1 MYTEKVMQVIES
13 PAFTLGSPAKCIGVT
28 FEEVKKAEL
37 GTVWKHTEEPFM
49 GMGGVIAEAK
59 VIDKDDKGALIRITN
74 KESET
79 SYPKTEL
86 VYVTFYTK

>member
-13 PAFTLGSPAKCIGVT
+13 PAFTLGSFAGGKGIT

-37 GTVWKHTEEPFM
+37 GTVWKHKEEPLM
-49 GMGGVIAEAK
+49 GMGGIIAEAK
-59 VIDKDDKGALIRITN
+59 VIDKDDCGALIRITS

-79 SYPKTEL
+79 SRPKTEL
-86 VYVTFYTK
+86 IYVTFYTK